1 VNSGSRSFLLNALY
15 EPQSATILRYMDPK
29 LKSHFLN
36 IYCMI
41 LADGKVERREV
52 NQMYQLAKKHYDL
65 QPEELNQLIV
75 SGDITFY
82 KPEKEEERIAYLYD
96 LALVAVSDGEIS
108 ATERI
113 LLEKYAM
120 KFDVSEEHVTPLVEC
135 LLEYAKKG
143 LSQSDVLKEFND

>member
-1 VNSGSRSFLLNALY
+1 
-15 EPQSATILRYMDPK
+15 
-29 LKSHFLN
+29 
-36 IYCMI
+36 MI

-52 NQMYQLAKKHYDL
+52 NQMYQLAKEHYDL

-113 LLEKYAM
+113 K
-120 KFDVSEEHVTPLVEC
+120 
-135 LLEYAKKG
+135 
-143 LSQSDVLKEFND
+143 

>member
-120 KFDVSEEHVTPLVEC
+120 KFDVSEEYVTSLVEC

>member
-1 VNSGSRSFLLNALY
+1 
-15 EPQSATILRYMDPK
+15 MDAK

-41 LADGKVERREV
+41 LADGKVEQREL
-52 NQMYQLAKKHYDL
+52 NQMYQLAREHYDL
-65 QPEELNQLIV
+65 QPEELNHLIV

-82 KPEKEEERIAYLYD
+82 KPEKEEERITYLYD

-108 ATERI
+108 TTERV
-113 LLEKYAM
+113 LLEKYAI
-120 KFDVSEEHVTPLVEC
+120 KFDVAEEHVTSLVEC

-143 LSQSDVLKEFND
+143 LSTSEVLKEFND

>member
-1 VNSGSRSFLLNALY
+1 VVHALFLLNALY
-15 EPQSATILRYMDPK
+15 EPQSATISRHMDPK

-41 LADGKVERREV
+41 LADGKVEQREL
-52 NQMYQLAKKHYDL
+52 NQMYQLARERYDL
-65 QPEELNQLIV
+65 HPEELNQLIV

-82 KPEKEEERIAYLYD
+82 KPEREEERIAYLYD

-108 ATERI
+108 TAERV

-120 KFDVSEEHVTPLVEC
+120 KFDVEEEHVTSLVEC

-143 LSQSDVLKEFND
+143 LSISEVLKEFNG

>member
-1 VNSGSRSFLLNALY
+1 MNSGSRSFLLNALY
-15 EPQSATILRYMDPK
+15 EPQSATISRHMDPK

-52 NQMYQLAKKHYDL
+52 NQMYQLAKEHYDL
-65 QPEELNQLIV
+65 QAEELNQLIV

-120 KFDVSEEHVTPLVEC
+120 KFDVSEEHVTSLVEC

>member
-1 VNSGSRSFLLNALY
+1 MNSGSRSFLLNALY
-15 EPQSATILRYMDPK
+15 EPQSATISRHMDPK

-52 NQMYQLAKKHYDL
+52 NQMYQLAKEHYDL

-113 LLEKYAM
+113 LLEKYAI
-120 KFDVSEEHVTPLVEC
+120 KFDVSEENEKSLVEC
-135 LLEYAKKG
+135 ILEYEKKG